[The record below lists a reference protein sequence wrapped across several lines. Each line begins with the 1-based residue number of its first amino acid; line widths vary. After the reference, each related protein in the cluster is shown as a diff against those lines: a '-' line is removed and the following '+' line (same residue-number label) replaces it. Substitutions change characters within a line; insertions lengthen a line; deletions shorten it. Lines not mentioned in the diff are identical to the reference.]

1 MAEEGGNPGIE
12 AAGGFRVIA
21 ENKQRSDDGPVDPG
35 AAEGFLGIIADQDAQ
50 EGKHPFA
57 EHLHVADQRHQC
69 RVRMRVFEDK
79 YLLRQGREPQ
89 QQADGDKAGNERC
102 EDGGEFREEFLNTA
116 GLLALQRLF
125 LFGGDIGQRWR
136 IRRGLFQ

>member
-35 AAEGFLGIIADQDAQ
+35 AAEGFLGVIADQDAQ
-50 EGKHPFA
+50 EGKHPLA
-57 EHLHVADQRHQC
+57 EYLHVADQRHHR

-89 QQADGDKAGNERC
+89 QQAHGDKAGNKRG

>member
-1 MAEEGGNPGIE
+1 
-12 AAGGFRVIA
+12 
-21 ENKQRSDDGPVDPG
+21 
-35 AAEGFLGIIADQDAQ
+35 
-50 EGKHPFA
+50 
-57 EHLHVADQRHQC
+57 
-69 RVRMRVFEDK
+69 MRVFEDK

-89 QQADGDKAGNERC
+89 QQADGDKAGNERG

-136 IRRGLFQ
+136 IRRASSSNAFIISAALCALPGPRTTWNCSSLTITPHYAVNLADGGAIGP